1 MDDDDLTAPGNF
13 LAGSADVITVAPV
26 AGEPSLPQ
34 LWKDCVEALENQ
46 YEEEEISTW
55 IRPLQAA
62 SLNGSFLLYAPNS
75 FIQKKVEKKFLPS
88 IKHYVSKSIGDCS
101 VYIRVGSLEA
111 AGTAVKGTPAPAGRR
126 GPAIDPGLDLQ
137 YRFSNFVCGTSY
149 QVSHSAARQVAEKP
163 GRGAYNPLLI
173 YGSSGLGKT
182 HLLQAI
188 GNEIRQN
195 MPQKKLLYIHSDT
208 YIRNWISA
216 LRANKIDEFKAI
228 HRSFDVLLIDDIYFF
243 ADKMKLQEDLF
254 HTINAMLH
262 GDGQL
267 VMTSDRYPKNIDG
280 ISDRLKTRM
289 NWGLAVCIDP
299 PDLETRVAILQQKAE
314 ERKLKLTEEV
324 AFYIARKINS
334 NVRELEGALSRLSIH
349 QEVHGKTISVDMAQ
363 ACLSDLISSNNR
375 RLSIDQV
382 LNVVCQHYGL
392 NRDQIAS
399 KTRTRHIARARQ
411 MAMALLKELTSH
423 SLPHIGRFIGNR
435 DHSTVL
441 HACRKIK
448 ELRREFPE
456 IEGDYTHIKRRL
468 LD

>member
-1 MDDDDLTAPGNF
+1 MDDDITAANNF
-13 LAGSADVITVAPV
+13 LTGSTDVIV
-26 AGEPSLPQ
+26 AGLDENKPSLPE
-34 LWKDCVEALENQ
+34 LWKNCVESLEDQ
-46 YEEEEISTW
+46 YQEEEISTW
-55 IRPLQAA
+55 IRPLQVA
-62 SLNGSFLLYAPNS
+62 SLNGDFLLYAPNS
-75 FIQKKVEKKFLPS
+75 FIQNQVEKRFLPS
-88 IKHYVSKSIGDCS
+88 IRQRVKKWIGDCA
-101 VYIRVGSLEA
+101 VQIRVGNAETKA
-111 AGTAVKGTPAPAGRR
+111 AQTAPAQAGK
-126 GPAIDPGLDLQ
+126 GIPAIASGLDPR

-195 MPQKKLLYIHSDT
+195 TPHKKLLYIHSDT
-208 YIRNWISA
+208 YIRNWITA

-243 ADKMKLQEDLF
+243 AEKMKLQEDLF

-262 GDGQL
+262 GEGQL

-314 ERKLKLTEEV
+314 ERELSLTEEV
-324 AFYIARKINS
+324 AFYVAKKINS

-349 QEVHGKTISVDMAQ
+349 QEVHGKAISVDMAHT
-363 ACLSDLISSNNR
+363 CLSDLISSNNR

-382 LNVVCQHYGL
+382 LNAVCQHYGL
-392 NRDQIAS
+392 SREQIAS
-399 KTRTRHIARARQ
+399 KARTRHLARARQ
-411 MAMALLKELTSH
+411 MAMALLKELTPH
-423 SLPHIGRFIGNR
+423 SLPHIGRSIGNR

-448 ELRREFPE
+448 ELRNEFSE
-456 IEGDYTHIKRRL
+456 IEGDYTHLKRRL